1 MYASNS
7 VRQREPREEG
17 RCDTGVEEN
26 ELQVKFATSSVKAV
40 LVDEES

>member
-1 MYASNS
+1 LYASNS

-17 RCDTGVEEN
+17 RCNTSVKEN
-26 ELQVKFATSSVKAV
+26 ELQVKFATSSVQAV